1 MLCSA
6 HEFAVAGCRDEESG
20 WRGTAY
26 ATLLAVGMEDGNAG
40 IIS

>member
-1 MLCSA
+1 MLYSA
-6 HEFAVAGCRDEESG
+6 HEFAVAGCRDEEPG

-26 ATLLAVGMEDGNAG
+26 AKLLAVGMEDGDAG